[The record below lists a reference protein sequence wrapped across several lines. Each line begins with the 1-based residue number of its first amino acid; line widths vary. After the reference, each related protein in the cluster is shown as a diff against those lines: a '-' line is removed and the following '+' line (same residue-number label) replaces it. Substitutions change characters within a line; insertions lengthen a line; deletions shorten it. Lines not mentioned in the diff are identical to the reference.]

1 MATTRAILQHFETWE
16 KAQFDFLE
24 LVAGLIPNPLNVNLL
39 VNAGVMELIR
49 PLLLH
54 NTRRIQQLACA
65 NLSRLAAWD
74 DRLAEMMI
82 TEGILVQLT
91 YSLREAH
98 RLSKKATTDVLR
110 SISKHSAHISQAI
123 VDQGGVELLVPVL
136 LEFDPAVK
144 EIAAG
149 TLGNIAHHNP
159 QLAQI
164 AADRGAVEGLVNLI
178 QVRFN
183 EDFQLLHRLSLH
195 QD

>member
-1 MATTRAILQHFETWE
+1 M
-16 KAQFDFLE
+16 
-24 LVAGLIPNPLNVNLL
+24 
-39 VNAGVMELIR
+39 
-49 PLLLH
+49 
-54 NTRRIQQLACA
+54 
-65 NLSRLAAWD
+65 
-74 DRLAEMMI
+74 
-82 TEGILVQLT
+82 
-91 YSLREAH
+91 LRN
-98 RLSKKATTDVLR
+98 
-110 SISKHSAHISQAI
+110 ISKHSAYISQAI

-178 QVRFN
+178 QVCFN
-183 EDFQLLHRLSLH
+183 EDFQLLHRFSLH